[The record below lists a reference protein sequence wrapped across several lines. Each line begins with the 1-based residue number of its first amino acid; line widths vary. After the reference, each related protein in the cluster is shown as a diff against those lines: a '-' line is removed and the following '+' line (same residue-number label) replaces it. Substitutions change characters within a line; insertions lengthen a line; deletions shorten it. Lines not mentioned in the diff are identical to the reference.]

1 MACDAALAERVRRIL
16 AKSPDVTEKKMFGG
30 VAFMVRGNMCC
41 GVIDDK
47 LLVRVG
53 PKEYEAALSQPHVRR
68 MDFTGR
74 PLKGFIYIDPA
85 GSASD
90 RDLKAWIARGT
101 KFGLSLP
108 AK

>member
-1 MACDAALAERVRRIL
+1 MAYEVALAERVRRVL

-30 VAFMVRGNMCC
+30 VAFLVRGNMCC
-41 GVIDDK
+41 GVIGDR
-47 LLVRVG
+47 LMVRVG
-53 PKEYEAALSQPHVRR
+53 PKEYEAALSQASVRR

-74 PLKGFIYIDPA
+74 PLKGLVYVEPMGF
-85 GSASD
+85 ASD
-90 RDLKAWIARGT
+90 RDLRAWIARGT